1 MINLFS
7 FIPEILILSLILIS
21 LLIGLFY
28 KSSKNILT
36 GINSIG
42 FLFIAYLF
50 ISFGDSF
57 EGTESLLKDFN
68 VIILSKIIIALF
80 TSIYLLLINKSLV
93 NESIYR
99 YEFLLFIL
107 FATLGSFVLIS
118 SDNFLTAFI
127 GIELQSLSL
136 YLMAAFNTKNS
147 QSNEAGIKYF
157 SLGALSSGFLLFG
170 ISMVYFDNAS
180 IQFSEIKNVTY
191 FTEIGLTLIII
202 ALFFKVS
209 AAPFHI
215 WTPDVYEGS
224 PTPVTG
230 FFATAPK
237 VAAACLF
244 GRVVHDAFGA
254 AISDWQQIMAFLS
267 FVSMFL
273 GAIAAIGQTNIKRL
287 MAYSSIAHM
296 GFALL
301 GLSSGTQEGVQAL
314 LIYMAI
320 YVTMNVGVFAFI
332 LNMERDGQPITDIRS
347 LGLYSR
353 VEPLRAAALAVLMF
367 SLAGIPPLVGFF
379 GKLYVLKA
387 AINAGMTWLA
397 ISAVVASVIGAFY
410 YLRIIYFMYF
420 GEEVEK
426 MSGKMPFLH
435 KFALYG
441 ATLIMLFG
449 AINLFGIE
457 SVAADAA
464 VSLFK

>member
-57 EGTESLLKDFN
+57 EGTESFLKDFN

-180 IQFSEIKNVTY
+180 IQFSDIKNVTY
-191 FTEIGLTLIII
+191 FTEIGLTLIVI

-209 AAPFHI
+209 AKILALAK
-215 WTPDVYEGS
+215 T
-224 PTPVTG
+224 
-230 FFATAPK
+230 
-237 VAAACLF
+237 
-244 GRVVHDAFGA
+244 
-254 AISDWQQIMAFLS
+254 
-267 FVSMFL
+267 FV
-273 GAIAAIGQTNIKRL
+273 
-287 MAYSSIAHM
+287 
-296 GFALL
+296 
-301 GLSSGTQEGVQAL
+301 
-314 LIYMAI
+314 I
-320 YVTMNVGVFAFI
+320 YV
-332 LNMERDGQPITDIRS
+332 
-347 LGLYSR
+347 
-353 VEPLRAAALAVLMF
+353 
-367 SLAGIPPLVGFF
+367 
-379 GKLYVLKA
+379 
-387 AINAGMTWLA
+387 
-397 ISAVVASVIGAFY
+397 
-410 YLRIIYFMYF
+410 
-420 GEEVEK
+420 
-426 MSGKMPFLH
+426 
-435 KFALYG
+435 
-441 ATLIMLFG
+441 
-449 AINLFGIE
+449 
-457 SVAADAA
+457 
-464 VSLFK
+464 